1 MSWSSIM
8 KVLDFGHHI
17 FLNPFMLKLTKGAK
31 GGTEIGDFSTTHML
45 KYSHCIA
52 QPTSSS
58 CLLVPWH
65 RSLSAQMAIIV
76 YSLMVLLLCLWEKYS
91 LADAFIILLEM

>member
-8 KVLDFGHHI
+8 KVLDPGHHT
-17 FLNPFMLKLTKGAK
+17 FLNPYVKIAKGAK
-31 GGTEIGDFSTTHML
+31 GGTEIGNFINTHML
-45 KYSHCIA
+45 KYSRCIA

-76 YSLMVLLLCLWEKYS
+76 YNLMVLFLCLWEKYS
-91 LADAFIILLEM
+91 LEDAFIILLEM